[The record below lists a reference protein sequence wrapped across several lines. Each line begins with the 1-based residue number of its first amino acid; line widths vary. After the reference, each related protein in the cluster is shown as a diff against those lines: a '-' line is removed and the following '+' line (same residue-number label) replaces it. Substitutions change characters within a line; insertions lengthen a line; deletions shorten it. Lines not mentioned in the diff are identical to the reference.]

1 MRKQLLLVVAVG
13 AMAVAGASPAMADD
27 DFELQAK
34 NPVDETDTLPCGAVD
49 LDIAIEGWFQLHQN
63 QEGNGIRVTTFN
75 LTLTYTNP
83 DTDETLVIRNVG
95 VARVYFDEA
104 GDFTHA
110 AVAGHSHLPGE
121 SGNLIYGLQDPS
133 GAFAVGHE
141 VSPCEQIG

>member
-1 MRKQLLLVVAVG
+1 MKRLLVVTAVI
-13 AMAVAGASPAMADD
+13 ATAVAGASPAIAD

-34 NPVDETDTLPCGAVD
+34 NHVDVTPEPLECGTVD
-49 LDIAIEGWFQLHQN
+49 LDIAVEGWFQLHQN
-63 QEGNGIRVTTFN
+63 QEGNGVRVTTFRQ
-75 LTLTYTNP
+75 TSTYTNP
-83 DTDETLVIRNVG
+83 NTGDTLVIQNVG

-110 AVAGHSHLPGE
+110 EVAGHSHLPGE

-133 GAFAVGHE
+133 GAFAVGYE